1 MENNDNLIIV
11 AKLKHYLFECFT
23 QSGINSTQTHYLLL
37 VTYLWFDAGCTSW
50 DPELMKAID
59 DSIHDLPLEMAILNK
74 FSQRFKCLSMLCH
87 RWLHVPEK
95 VSREKKG
102 NPKPSDQS
110 QTRWWT
116 HKQCGHLTTVNIQ
129 SIGVTNQFITNLKAS
144 HRNIQCRQGLSLI
157 LPAYRD
163 PRSKRAIKVSFFGIQ
178 IAPNVSDSCLSIK
191 TWTRHYQDN
200 DQKSGSLIIQL
211 PCLGQRWTMALAI
224 QRLITC
230 NILPNLRWP
239 FTTPLLRQRKNKTK

>member
-1 MENNDNLIIV
+1 
-11 AKLKHYLFECFT
+11 
-23 QSGINSTQTHYLLL
+23 
-37 VTYLWFDAGCTSW
+37 
-50 DPELMKAID
+50 
-59 DSIHDLPLEMAILNK
+59 
-74 FSQRFKCLSMLCH
+74 
-87 RWLHVPEK
+87 
-95 VSREKKG
+95 
-102 NPKPSDQS
+102 
-110 QTRWWT
+110 
-116 HKQCGHLTTVNIQ
+116 LTTVNIQ